1 MFKPATLE
9 KGILIV
15 MKYFQVLFVA
25 AIVVPSLGQRGNGG
39 QPGGGRGGGGGGGSG
54 RAKGGG
60 GRGAA
65 GKGVGGQTKPVP
77 SKPKLIF
84 GGFEPVGEG
93 RGLRFPGGKRLI
105 NAPAMTN
112 QVFIPSREEAKSRG
126 YVQRKGKSKNNS
138 STRSV

>member
-1 MFKPATLE
+1 MFKTSTLE
-9 KGILIV
+9 KGMVIF

-39 QPGGGRGGGGGGGSG
+39 QGGGGRGGGGGVGSGSG

-93 RGLRFPGGKRLI
+93 RGLRFPGG
-105 NAPAMTN
+105 N
-112 QVFIPSREEAKSRG
+112 VS
-126 YVQRKGKSKNNS
+126 
-138 STRSV
+138 